1 MTKKYKYK
9 TILINGPNRGVYAE
23 FPFDSA
29 KEFDTRRPIRVNAEF
44 EGKPYAMSLLPNG
57 KGGHWL
63 HVRKEIRVA
72 IEKEEGDTITISVEK
87 DNSPKT
93 VEIPEYLKWLFDDDP
108 IMITYFERLPF
119 SAKKF
124 WTEYIQEP
132 KNDDIKVKRINRL
145 FEYLR
150 EQYSG
155 KINE

>member
-1 MTKKYKYK
+1 MARKFTYE
-9 TILINGPNRGVYAE
+9 TILINGPNKGVYAE
-23 FPFDSA
+23 FPFDSE
-29 KEFDTRRPIRVNAEF
+29 KEFGTRGPVRVKVEF
-44 EGKPYAMSLLPNG
+44 EGKPYSMSLLPNG

-63 HVRKEIRVA
+63 HVRKEIRAA
-72 IEKEEGDTITISVEK
+72 IIKEEGDTIKVSVEK

-93 VEIPEYLKWLFDDDP
+93 VEVPEYLKWLLDDDL

-124 WTEYIQEP
+124 WVEYIQEP

-155 KINE
+155 KM